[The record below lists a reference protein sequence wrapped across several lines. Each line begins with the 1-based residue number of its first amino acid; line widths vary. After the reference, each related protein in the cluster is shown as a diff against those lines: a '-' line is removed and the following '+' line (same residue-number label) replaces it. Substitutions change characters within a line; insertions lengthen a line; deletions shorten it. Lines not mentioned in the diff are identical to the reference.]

1 MIVWKT
7 TCTLAGSRRDP
18 RQNRQLKSE
27 LLTHTHLLINN
38 VIWLLCV
45 YLSKLIKS
53 IPLEQYF
60 NEKGMASTISA
71 VSNAFA
77 HYTTAERKPQAR
89 LTADQVAQIFMCRG
103 SNHGASKV
111 CLSYGVSEK
120 AVRDIWTGR
129 TWAKETRHLGT
140 SRRLEIRKMG
150 RPTGCKDKQPRKTR
164 GAFHQENVSK
174 DAVCKC
180 QSQQMVKFDNYF
192 RAPCWAN
199 GCRSKHECQVAHCKQ

>member
-77 HYTTAERKPQAR
+77 HYTTAERKPQAL

-120 AVRDIWTGR
+120 EVRDIWTGR

-150 RPTGCKDKQPRKTR
+150 RPTG
-164 GAFHQENVSK
+164 
-174 DAVCKC
+174 
-180 QSQQMVKFDNYF
+180 YI
-192 RAPCWAN
+192 
-199 GCRSKHECQVAHCKQ
+199 